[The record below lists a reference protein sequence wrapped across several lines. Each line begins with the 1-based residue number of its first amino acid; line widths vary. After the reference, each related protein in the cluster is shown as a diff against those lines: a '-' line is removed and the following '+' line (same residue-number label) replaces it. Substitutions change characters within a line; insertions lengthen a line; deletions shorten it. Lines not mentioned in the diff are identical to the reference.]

1 MGSQEMNQASS
12 LSGEC
17 AYNVTDASDS
27 RIPIKQS
34 KALLKKG
41 GYNVSSSSNLI
52 REPRMKGSYD
62 CGRLIGAQEH
72 SQKRTRCV
80 NLPVELAESDYD
92 SSSVMSSRASTNYHS
107 NRSHI
112 LY

>member
-1 MGSQEMNQASS
+1 
-12 LSGEC
+12 
-17 AYNVTDASDS
+17 
-27 RIPIKQS
+27 
-34 KALLKKG
+34 
-41 GYNVSSSSNLI
+41 
-52 REPRMKGSYD
+52 MKSSYD
-62 CGRLIGAQEH
+62 SGRLIGAQEH
-72 SQKRTRCV
+72 TQKRTRCVNLAQDEGYYDSSKLLGAQEHTQKRTRYV